1 MTKFSAINVAVVIV
15 AITGSSS
22 GLLVAAQRREPPQS
36 LGRDAPRQD
45 RSQAVVVDELRA
57 LRAEIRSLRGD
68 LSRTKQPAP
77 QESSDSAPIW
87 SNWILVC
94 VATATAFVAFRTLK
108 SIEREVQAT
117 GHAAAAARASAEAT
131 KLALTVAHRPKL
143 AIGPIEVTG
152 FDGRGIG
159 TELTNGRLWVTNTG
173 VLPAT
178 IEKYWADW
186 RFFAVL
192 PVENPAHNSID
203 TDVADGQCPPG
214 RSLKIDLPKYD
225 VGFEAFH
232 TINTNAQAVG
242 EGKWTPDSSPVAGNL
257 YVIGCLKYRDE
268 VGLRRMYF
276 AYRWNWREG
285 RFEAVEHPN
294 YNYES

>member
-1 MTKFSAINVAVVIV
+1 M
-15 AITGSSS
+15 
-22 GLLVAAQRREPPQS
+22 
-36 LGRDAPRQD
+36 
-45 RSQAVVVDELRA
+45 
-57 LRAEIRSLRGD
+57 
-68 LSRTKQPAP
+68 
-77 QESSDSAPIW
+77 
-87 SNWILVC
+87 
-94 VATATAFVAFRTLK
+94 
-108 SIEREVQAT
+108 
-117 GHAAAAARASAEAT
+117 
-131 KLALTVAHRPKL
+131 
-143 AIGPIEVTG
+143 TG

-186 RFFAVL
+186 RFFAML
-192 PVENPAHNSID
+192 PVENPAHTSID

-232 TINTNAQAVG
+232 TINTNAQAVD
-242 EGKWTPDSSPVAGNL
+242 EGKWTPDSTPVAGNL